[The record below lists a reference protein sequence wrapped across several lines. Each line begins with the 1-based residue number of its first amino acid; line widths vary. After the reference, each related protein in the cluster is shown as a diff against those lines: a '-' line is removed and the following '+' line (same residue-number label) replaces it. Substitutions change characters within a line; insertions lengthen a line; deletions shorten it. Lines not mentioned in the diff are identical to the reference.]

1 MSDHESSRSG
11 AARAAGG
18 GGQPG
23 LGPLFPDGDV
33 TPKGSGV
40 QPLRPGQKQQ
50 RVSELLQEGG
60 AENRHVSGGPGAVSP
75 FLPPY
80 LPPGVAAVRR
90 DVHFLFIFHQL
101 GAQVTWSR
109 REEMELLLGP
119 AILPLTEV

>member
-1 MSDHESSRSG
+1 M
-11 AARAAGG
+11 
-18 GGQPG
+18 
-23 LGPLFPDGDV
+23 
-33 TPKGSGV
+33 
-40 QPLRPGQKQQ
+40 
-50 RVSELLQEGG
+50 
-60 AENRHVSGGPGAVSP
+60 SP

-109 REEMELLLGP
+109 REEMELLLGL

>member
-1 MSDHESSRSG
+1 MRQTTNPPAVA
-11 AARAAGG
+11 AARTAGG

-23 LGPLFPDGDV
+23 LGPLSPDGDL

-40 QPLRPGQKQQ
+40 QPLRLGQEQQ
-50 RVSELLQEGG
+50 QCVSELLREGG
-60 AENRHVSGGPGAVSP
+60 GENRHISGGPSMVSP
-75 FLPPY
+75 SLPPY

-119 AILPLTEV
+119 ATLP